1 METKKTPAIAMAL
14 IALSAIPLRAQE
26 KEKPRDEVTPLQME
40 VVFTEYQAEKKISS
54 LPYTIPVTA
63 AERNRNTRLRM
74 GIRVPINTGGV
85 EGKTPKFT
93 YQDVGTNLDC
103 WARPIG
109 AGLFEVVLN
118 AERSSLKKGPG
129 ISEQQPLFSQFY
141 TQLNLIMRDG
151 QTLQSTM
158 ATDPVTGSVLKI
170 DVTLRVAK

>member
-1 METKKTPAIAMAL
+1 MRKILAL
-14 IALSAIPLRAQE
+14 TTATIALLAIPLRAQE
-26 KEKPRDEVTPLQME
+26 KEKPRDEVTPLRVE

-63 AERNRNTRLRM
+63 AERNRNITRLRM

-103 WARPIG
+103 WARPLG
-109 AGLFEVVLN
+109 GGLFELSLN
-118 AERSSLKKGPG
+118 AERLSLNKSPG
-129 ISEQQPLFSQFY
+129 ISAEQPLFSQFS

-158 ATDPVTGSVLKI
+158 ATDPVTGRVLKI
-170 DVTLRVAK
+170 DVTLQVAK